1 MKRFSRRR
9 VTCAA
14 AAILFTGMSFS
25 VFVSAAPGQ
34 SGRQHPVVES
44 AVPAKR
50 VQGNVLEVVTVSATA
65 IR

>member
-1 MKRFSRRR
+1 
-9 VTCAA
+9 
-14 AAILFTGMSFS
+14 MSFS